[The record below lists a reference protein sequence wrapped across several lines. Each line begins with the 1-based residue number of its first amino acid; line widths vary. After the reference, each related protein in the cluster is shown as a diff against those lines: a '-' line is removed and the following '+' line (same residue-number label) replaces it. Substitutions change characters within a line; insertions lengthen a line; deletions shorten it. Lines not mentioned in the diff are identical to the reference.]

1 MAATNKTSNYALS
14 QFAGTDKP
22 SFISDYNSDMTKI
35 DGAIKDVDTKA
46 GNAATVSYSKAESDG
61 KYAPKSA
68 AAPTATGLTAAQYD
82 LLYVDSNNI
91 VRVKV
96 VSGS

>member
-1 MAATNKTSNYALS
+1 MAATNKTTNYALS

-22 SFISDYNSDMTKI
+22 SFLSDYNSDMSKI
-35 DGAIKDVDTKA
+35 DGAIKGVDVKVT
-46 GNAATVSYSKAESDG
+46 NAATVSYTKAESDA
-61 KYAPKSA
+61 KYAAKSGS
-68 AAPTATGLTAAQYD
+68 APTSTGLTAAQYD

-96 VSGS
+96 AS

>member
-1 MAATNKTSNYALS
+1 MAATNKTTNYALS

-22 SFISDYNSDMTKI
+22 SFISDYNSDMSKI
-35 DGAIKDVDTKA
+35 DSAIKDVDVKA
-46 GNAATVSYSKAESDG
+46 GSVATVAYSKAESDA
-61 KYAPKSA
+61 KYATKSEP
-68 AAPTATGLTAAQYD
+68 APTSTGLTAAQYD

-96 VSGS
+96 AS